1 MAKSSYILQ
10 GKIRMIQTC
19 RRSLLPLLAAALL
32 FAGTAH
38 AQYAWIDAKGIH
50 HYSDQ
55 PPPPSAP
62 AAKILQAPRGS
73 SLRAQPDEPAAAPPE
88 AAPAKAQPTLAERD
102 ADFNKRAQER
112 DKQEKKGAAEARHR
126 AAVAE
131 NCESARQYKAQL
143 ESGIR
148 VASTSADGERA
159 FISDEERARQ
169 AAKANAVLR
178 DCR

>member
-1 MAKSSYILQ
+1 
-10 GKIRMIQTC
+10 MIHT
-19 RRSLLPLLAAALL
+19 RRRPLLPLLAVALL

-55 PPPPSAP
+55 PPPPSTP
-62 AAKILQAPRGS
+62 SDKILQAPRKS
-73 SLRAQPDEPAAAPPE
+73 SLGAQPSESAAAPAAP
-88 AAPAKAQPTLAERD
+88 APAKAPPTLAERE
-102 ADFNKRAQER
+102 ADFHKRAQER
-112 DKQEKKGAAEARHR
+112 DKQEQKAAAEAKHK

-131 NCESARQYKAQL
+131 NCEAARQYQAQL

-148 VASTSADGERA
+148 VASTSADGERGY
-159 FISDEERARQ
+159 ISDEERASRL
-169 AAKANAVLR
+169 AKTNAVLR